1 MLKENFMVG
10 PFEISPA
17 GHDTYDIFYGVKPK
31 TRGVYVPGKTRQA
44 VAEALSDVLIDIKN
58 KMRDATALHCIKL
71 VTPTGDKLDEMWGE
85 GDALN
90 GLAGAIPDDRFP
102 FWAKCGLLAAPVTIA
117 EWRGMAKRIAAP
129 RRAWIANLLPSEI
142 LDANPDTW
150 RAPTAWE
157 IRHIVG
163 EGSLTGMS
171 GAKAAALI
179 GISPANFR
187 KYTASEGAAN
197 RQSISFAGW
206 HLLLLRMEI
215 VRP

>member
-1 MLKENFMVG
+1 MLKDDFMVG
-10 PFEISPA
+10 PFEIRPA
-17 GHDTYDIFYGVKPK
+17 GQDTYNIWYGLKQK
-31 TRGVYVPGKTRQA
+31 AQGVYAPGKTRQA
-44 VAEALSDVLIDIKN
+44 VTESLSDILIDIKN
-58 KMRDATALHCIKL
+58 KLRDATALHCIRL
-71 VTPTGDKLDEMWGE
+71 VTPAGDELDEMWCE
-85 GDALN
+85 GDALE
-90 GLAGAIPDDRFP
+90 GLTGAIPDERFA

-117 EWRGMAKRIAAP
+117 EWRSLAKRKAAP

-142 LDANPDTW
+142 LDANPETW

-157 IRHIVG
+157 IRHLVG

-197 RQSISFAGW
+197 RQSISYAGW

-215 VRP
+215 IRS